1 VKPEFDRGIERQL
14 AEYFSRYQT
23 VSMASFKIGDDELR
37 EIGRA
42 RDLLVHPCG
51 RAT

>member
-1 VKPEFDRGIERQL
+1 
-14 AEYFSRYQT
+14 
-23 VSMASFKIGDDELR
+23 MASFRIGDDELR

-42 RDLLVHPCG
+42 RDLLVHPCR